1 VSKQPV
7 PCIAATASAVL
18 QVLEEKLILLL
29 NQKGKIMK
37 KIVSIVGIAAFAF
50 GLTACNTMKG
60 FGKDV
65 ERGGEKVQGAAQQQQ
80 QK

>member
-1 VSKQPV
+1 
-7 PCIAATASAVL
+7 
-18 QVLEEKLILLL
+18 
-29 NQKGKIMK
+29 MK
-37 KIVSIVGIAAFAF
+37 KFVSVLSILAFSI

-65 ERGGEKVQGAAQQQQ
+65 ERGGEKVQGAATNSQ

>member
-1 VSKQPV
+1 
-7 PCIAATASAVL
+7 
-18 QVLEEKLILLL
+18 
-29 NQKGKIMK
+29 MK
-37 KIVSIVGIAAFAF
+37 KIVSILSILVVSV

-65 ERGGEKVQGAAQQQQ
+65 ERGGEKVQGAATDSQ